1 MLKRVVAY
9 VAAAIA
15 GIFAAVMVS
24 GVFMITE
31 VMGSGMEPAVNAG
44 SHIIINKAA
53 YLSEDS
59 QPEKGDV
66 IAFKSSLYG
75 EEGEGSILIRRV
87 AGVAGDTVEI
97 KDDIFYLNGMP
108 YTDYMNEAVHMED
121 MSRIKLEKGEIF
133 VLSDDRKSSMD
144 SRNEAIGV
152 INVKDCIGKICFK

>member
-9 VAAAIA
+9 VAAAVA
-15 GIFAAVMVS
+15 GIFAAVMIS

-31 VMGSGMEPAVNAG
+31 AMGSGMEPAVNAG

-59 QPEKGDV
+59 QPKTGDV

>member
-1 MLKRVVAY
+1 MLKRVIAY
-9 VAAAIA
+9 VAAAVA
-15 GIFAAVMVS
+15 GIFAAVMIS

-31 VMGSGMEPAVNAG
+31 AMGSGMEPAVNAG

-59 QPEKGDV
+59 QPKTGDV
-66 IAFKSSLYG
+66 IAFKSGLYG